1 MFYVPEY
8 WTVKKQCV
16 DEMRILKW
24 IFKVSRN
31 DRIIYIFICEQL
43 GIIPIKDNMRW
54 SCWGW
59 HGHVQIRST
68 SATVIR
74 GELIKINDVRRGWT
88 RF

>member
-1 MFYVPEY
+1 
-8 WTVKKQCV
+8 
-16 DEMRILKW
+16 
-24 IFKVSRN
+24 
-31 DRIIYIFICEQL
+31 
-43 GIIPIKDNMRW
+43 MRW